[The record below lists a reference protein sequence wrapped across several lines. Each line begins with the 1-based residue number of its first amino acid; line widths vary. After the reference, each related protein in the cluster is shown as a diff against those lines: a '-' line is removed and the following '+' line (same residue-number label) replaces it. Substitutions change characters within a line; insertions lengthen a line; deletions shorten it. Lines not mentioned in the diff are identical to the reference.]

1 MMLKAERLHYNIGP
15 KTLIRDV
22 SLRVGPGELLAIVGP
37 NGAGK
42 STLLK
47 LCAGELIPQ
56 DGIVS
61 LNQHPLSHYTP
72 RQLARLRAVLHQQ
85 NTLSFPFRVSELV
98 LMGRYPHYQTQPDA
112 HDYQVAEAAL
122 DSVGLGHFADRHV
135 STLSGGEQ
143 QRVHL
148 ARVLAQLWDAP
159 EALLLLDEPTTGL
172 DLLHQQQILT
182 AARQMAERGY
192 AVVAVLHDLNIAA
205 QYAHRM
211 LMLKNGT
218 AAAVGT
224 PREVLT
230 AANVERVFDLPVQL
244 VDSPCHDC
252 PLVVPIPA
260 INSITLS

>member
-1 MMLKAERLHYNIGP
+1 MLQADRLHYKIEA
-15 KTLIRDV
+15 KSLIRDV
-22 SLRVGPGELLAIVGP
+22 SLRVQAGELLAIVGP

-47 LCAGELIPQ
+47 LCAGELAPQ
-56 DGIVS
+56 AGTVTV
-61 LNQHPLSHYTP
+61 NQQPLARYTG

-85 NTLSFPFRVSELV
+85 NALSFPFRVSELV
-98 LMGRYPHYQTQPDA
+98 LMGRYPHYETRPDS
-112 HDYQVAEAAL
+112 HDHQVAEAAL

-135 STLSGGEQ
+135 TTLSGGEQ

-182 AARQMAERGY
+182 TARHMADRGY

-218 AAAVGT
+218 AAASGT
-224 PREVLT
+224 PRQVLT

-252 PLVVPIPA
+252 PLIVPKPILH
-260 INSITLS
+260 SISSL